1 MERISSLHRTS
12 TGPGVSPTAERAFPL
27 RQRIKRP
34 FDLMRCAVATPF
46 PVSNLYEYNY
56 GSSRYLAL
64 VILCVQFIP
73 LLRLPADFC
82 LLCKRHLK
90 CGCDWRIKLNS
101 EDRKKFDK

>member
-12 TGPGVSPTAERAFPL
+12 TDPVSRPQQSVRF
-27 RQRIKRP
+27 RFVHRIKRQ

-46 PVSNLYEYNY
+46 PVSDLYEYNY